1 MQVGTHWSRQV
12 HLFMIFHHR
21 VGFQS
26 PRLVGLPSFDRIV
39 NYVEHTVFYYLE
51 LLRKNWCW
59 KRLIN
64 PKVKNTV

>member
-21 VGFQS
+21 VGFKVQGWLDYQVLIELS
-26 PRLVGLPSFDRIV
+26 IMLNILYFIFLSSF
-39 NYVEHTVFYYLE
+39 E
-51 LLRKNWCW
+51 KNWCW

-64 PKVKNTV
+64 PKVKNTG